1 MLFFPVIRQ
10 LVLFAALLC
19 SCYAPAFDVEPGAA
33 GTTFLS
39 ESEAF
44 QVSGSRTRSSL
55 TVHFTIAPG
64 YYLYQSRI
72 FLEAQNPD
80 ATRLGKVRFLQGHQQ
95 SAPRPLE
102 KEIVYKDF
110 AVVRAAMSTT
120 EDNPRVLVHL
130 QGCSAAGLCYPP
142 TVHTLA
148 LAAEKGVETEAEAE
162 AETGTEAAVAS
173 QESSSFAPTRDESGN
188 SYGRALFSGAG
199 MTYSLGLFFLGGLL
213 LALTP
218 CVLPMLPL
226 VSAMLVGSRASPVQ
240 RFLMSCAYVLGMAF
254 AYAAVG
260 VVTGLFGAGLNLPVH
275 LQSPWVQV
283 PLALLF
289 VLLGLSLCGL
299 YELRLPATLGRA
311 LSFAGQKAG
320 RPSTLA
326 GAALAGAGS
335 VVLLSPCVSAP
346 LAGALTYLSS
356 TGDALMGGLS
366 LFVLGLGMG
375 VPLLMLGAGGARWL
389 PRAGSWMEKIKVVLG
404 LVLLAMAVWV
414 LERLLPGPV
423 TLGLWGLVCTAGALL
438 LGALDSSPSSS
449 SGSGRGR
456 LRQLPGILLLIY
468 GVSLLTGG
476 LRGHSDPLRPL
487 AEVTRQRVSSETSV
501 VQARSE
507 ASLAQALQDAADAGL
522 PALVDVYA
530 DWCVQCKV
538 FERRVLAA
546 ESVQQRLTS
555 FVLIRL
561 DVTAGTAD
569 QNRLL
574 AQYQL
579 FGPPSLLFFDASG
592 RERPS
597 LRSQG
602 GLSRA
607 RLLDRLDQL
616 AATPAIGAN

>member
-10 LVLFAALLC
+10 CVLFAALLC

-44 QVSGSRTRSSL
+44 QVSGSRTQSSL

-72 FLEAQNPD
+72 FLEAQNPE
-80 ATRLGKVRFLQGHQQ
+80 ATRLGKVTFLQGHKQV
-95 SAPRPLE
+95 APGPLE
-102 KEIVYKDF
+102 KETVYKDF

-120 EDNPRVLVHL
+120 EANPRVLVHL

-142 TVHTLA
+142 TVHSLSLTA
-148 LAAEKGVETEAEAE
+148 ETEAEAPP
-162 AETGTEAAVAS
+162 
-173 QESSSFAPTRDESGN
+173 QESTSFAATDDESGN
-188 SYGRALFSGAG
+188 SYGRALFSGAS

-226 VSAMLVGSRASPVQ
+226 VSAMLVGSKAAPLY
-240 RFLMSCAYVLGMAF
+240 RFLMSCAYVLGMAS

-260 VVTGLFGAGLNLPVH
+260 VLTGLFGAGLNVAAH

-283 PLALLF
+283 PVALLF

-299 YELRLPATLGRA
+299 YELRLPAALGRA

-335 VVLLSPCVSAP
+335 VLLLSPCVSAP

-356 TGDALMGGLS
+356 TGDALVGGLS
-366 LFVLGLGMG
+366 LFALGLGMG
-375 VPLLMLGAGGARWL
+375 VPLLMLGAGGAKWL
-389 PRAGSWMEKIKVVLG
+389 PRAGSWMETIKVVLG

-414 LERLLPGPV
+414 LEPVLQGPV

-438 LGALDSSPSSS
+438 LGALDAPPPSSA
-449 SGSGRGR
+449 GSRRGR

-476 LRGHSDPLRPL
+476 LRGNPDPLRPL
-487 AEVTRQRVSSETSV
+487 EEAPQHAAPPAVSV
-501 VQARSE
+501 VQASSA
-507 ASLAQALQDAADAGL
+507 ASLSRALRLAADAGL

-530 DWCVQCKV
+530 DWCVQCTV

-546 ESVQQRLTS
+546 RPVQQKLAS
-555 FVLIRL
+555 FALIRL

-592 RERPS
+592 RERPA
-597 LRSQG
+597 LRTQG
-602 GLSRA
+602 SISVA
-607 RLLDRLDQL
+607 RLLDQLDQV
-616 AATPAIGAN
+616 APVPAIGAN